1 MLLAEV
7 AKGKS
12 SMTCV
17 KISSGTVQLE
27 VCHSAF
33 AFHGFCHT
41 RAELQTISPSRKGF
55 LMLLSAFSPFFFC
68 FVRVLSLLES
78 GVWLAGGLWVR
89 SQALEALWP
98 LNSM

>member
-41 RAELQTISPSRKGF
+41 RAELQTIRRRVTFPKGLSDASVGLF
-55 LMLLSAFSPFFFC
+55 PLL
-68 FVRVLSLLES
+68 LL
-78 GVWLAGGLWVR
+78 LC
-89 SQALEALWP
+89 
-98 LNSM
+98 